1 MTVPLHLSD
10 EGLPIGV
17 QFTIQEER
25 METVITVAILIALGA
40 WAYKSGKRDGSRAG
54 YSAGR
59 RKERRRIEQRRT
71 GR

>member
-1 MTVPLHLSD
+1 
-10 EGLPIGV
+10 
-17 QFTIQEER
+17 

-59 RKERRRIEQRRT
+59 RKEQRRIEQRRT
-71 GR
+71 GRKR